1 MAWHDTAE
9 CTAACLAEGATGL
22 CDGND
27 KGKVVLLRL
36 KQCLKGKLN

>member
-9 CTAACLAEGATGL
+9 CTAAEGAAGL

-36 KQCLKGKLN
+36 KQCLNGKLN